1 MVLGR
6 NKKAY
11 HDYEI
16 LEKLEAGIQLQGTEV
31 KSCREHN
38 VNLSEG
44 YAKIIDGEL
53 WLCNVH
59 IAHYKQ
65 GNRFNHEVRR
75 PRRLLLHKR
84 ELRRLQQATEAK
96 GLTLVPL
103 AVYLKRQHIKVELGL
118 GRGKS
123 KGDKRETMKR
133 QIHDREA
140 RLAMAGGRRR

>member
-1 MVLGR
+1 MNLAR
-6 NKKAY
+6 NKKAF

-16 LEKLEAGIQLQGTEV
+16 LEKFEAGIQLLGTEV
-31 KSCREHN
+31 KSCRAHN
-38 VNLSEG
+38 LNLTEG
-44 YAKIIDGEL
+44 YAKVQDGEL

-84 ELRRLQQATEAK
+84 EIRRLKQATEAK
-96 GLTLVPL
+96 GLTVAPL
-103 AVYLKRQHIKVELGL
+103 AVYLKGQHIKVELGL

-123 KGDKRETMKR
+123 KHDKRETIKR
-133 QIHDREA
+133 QIHRREA
-140 RLAMAGGRRR
+140 REAVR

>member
-1 MVLGR
+1 MNLAR
-6 NKKAY
+6 NKKAF

-16 LEKLEAGIQLQGTEV
+16 LEKFEAGIQLLGTEV
-31 KSCREHN
+31 KSCRAHN
-38 VNLSEG
+38 LNLTEG
-44 YAKIIDGEL
+44 YAKVQDGEL

-84 ELRRLQQATEAK
+84 EIRRLKQATEAK
-96 GLTLVPL
+96 GLTVVPL
-103 AVYLKRQHIKVELGL
+103 AVYLKGQHIKVELGL

-123 KGDKRETMKR
+123 KHDKRETIKR
-133 QIHDREA
+133 QIHRREA
-140 RLAMAGGRRR
+140 REAVR